1 MSRGVYERVTRCFP
15 EAEDPTEMGPVPSD
29 EDYEQLKRVGSNI
42 KKRVTIG

>member
-1 MSRGVYERVTRCFP
+1 MKGLQDSFP